1 MSDVK
6 TAWILEQRKK
16 LRLSQQDLADQL
28 QLEGH
33 NVSRSAVSNWENG
46 INNPPLENHDFRY
59 ALSRILKLS
68 VPEILSLS
76 GFETS
81 EELSE
86 EAIRAAVIIDQIPP
100 SKRKM
105 ALGIL
110 EQILKEG

>member
-1 MSDVK
+1 MSDIK
-6 TAWILEQRKK
+6 TEWIHEQRKK

-28 QLEGH
+28 QLEGQ
-33 NVSRSAVSNWENG
+33 NFSRSAVSNWENG
-46 INNPPLENHDFRY
+46 NNNPPLENQDFRN
-59 ALSRILKLS
+59 ALSKILKLS

-86 EAIRAAVIIDQIPP
+86 DAIRAAVIVNQFPP
-100 SKRKM
+100 NKRKM

-110 EQILKEG
+110 EQILKDG